1 MFIVVI
7 PVMLNLFKIYETD
20 SNRLDV
26 CPIMG
31 HPKR

>member
-20 SNRLDV
+20 GSRLDV
-26 CPIMG
+26 CPTMG
-31 HPKR
+31 DIKG